1 MHLLFTPLRIV
12 INLKCLLLP
21 LLPLLL
27 PVGCPY
33 ARSVLSLAIVIVIVI
48 IPTLS

>member
-12 INLKCLLLP
+12 INLKCLLL

-33 ARSVLSLAIVIVIVI
+33 AKSVLSLAIVIVIVI

>member
-21 LLPLLL
+21 LLP
-27 PVGCPY
+27 VGCPY
-33 ARSVLSLAIVIVIVI
+33 AKSVLSLAIVIVIVI
-48 IPTLS
+48 IRTLI